1 MLELVVVVVV
11 TGAAA
16 GGGRPDELK
25 ISQKEPSA

>member
-1 MLELVVVVVV
+1 VLELVVVVVV

>member
-1 MLELVVVVVV
+1 VLELGVVVVV